1 MARDDDWLMSALAAQ
16 DAYRGDAD
24 FPPPPPALLP
34 PPSPP
39 SPPPVSLLRTG
50 ALPRTFDEYLA
61 AATRPR
67 PREAA
72 RSEYNTLP
80 RQLAAGALRGA
91 MPTIGRAPSPFVGEL
106 DPDLEDQMRGAAE
119 QAIREVPEPTTP
131 AGRYTRAFGESL
143 VNPTHYMGV
152 GPLAGLG
159 WAAASA
165 IGGETLGHEFKGTKA
180 EPWARAIGSA
190 APLPAWWLAGKGL
203 EAMPTNALGA
213 LGGRGGGRGG
223 RPLPPRSEEDLA
235 PNPRAVMGG
244 NMPPEGMALARE
256 PLPPSPPPAMG
267 SLAEPPPLPPPPP
280 SPPPAMGAIADQSW
294 AAGLPRPRPARQS
307 TDIPSI
313 RGLPVE
319 EGIEIA
325 RRQPHLIPA
334 GERSEGYYVGGPR
347 NIQSKRD
354 LNKQRAAYDAAVL
367 ADPRGWDWYE
377 RYRPALNLST
387 GGIPAQNQF
396 AGAQHGQ
403 WSAGVDPASELHYVL
418 KELNS
423 SIAGM
428 PERANYGAQHRA
440 HLAAIA
446 ANDPSMYQLADKTEE
461 YANQITRGLPGGKP
475 LVPGATGVVDFRNLR
490 EWGYTEK
497 SGEPQKGAP
506 GAAAHRFVDM
516 ETALAIDR
524 ANKRA
529 AGGKTDWTG
538 EQLQAAPWV
547 RQKALDLMS
556 RNQNLTYEQAFNRA
570 NRTIADFYPF
580 KTYNATYEAQP
591 GADVKGHMPGSVAAD
606 AAAREAYFGERG
618 SSWATAPM
626 GRDAIYAGLMSQN
639 APGNAMRVLPTVP
652 MTGMY
657 RTPAG
662 VLETN
667 PGEVAQPMGT
677 FRAPRD
683 YEKEFI
689 GPRDWEPFKR
699 ATDADRATMTA
710 GEYFRAWLDAQ
721 NAGSWHKFWEGGPQN
736 QSTSLLY
743 PKVENRR
750 APIADLLA
758 QQAVGAKHGLGDVTD
773 SARGT
778 LLTRFWPPVEG
789 RGAVPQ
795 LDDVKEFNRAFR
807 KGELDVPGMAGPP
820 VRVRVDSEL
829 ANLVDEWQKG
839 EGSGAATRKM
849 LEHVTAT
856 PELRSAFNDN
866 PYLAEQ
872 ALAKFERD
880 KAWAGR
886 WGAPRQDIQ
895 NARQV
900 VAGGKGWVDRI
911 EAALKDGSI
920 SLPAATALLAGAAAM
935 QREGAS
941 REGL

>member
-1 MARDDDWLMSALAAQ
+1 MPRDDDWLMGALAAQ

-24 FPPPPPALLP
+24 WPAPPT
-34 PPSPP
+34 
-39 SPPPVSLLRTG
+39 PPVSPLRTG
-50 ALPRTFDEYLA
+50 AVPRTFEEYLA

-67 PREAA
+67 EPDRLLRPEPFADA
-72 RSEYNTLP
+72 
-80 RQLAAGALRGA
+80 RGA
-91 MPTIGRAPSPFVGEL
+91 VG
-106 DPDLEDQMRGAAE
+106 GA
-119 QAIREVPEPTTP
+119 V
-131 AGRYTRAFGESL
+131 
-143 VNPTHYMGV
+143 
-152 GPLAGLG
+152 
-159 WAAASA
+159 
-165 IGGETLGHEFKGTKA
+165 
-180 EPWARAIGSA
+180 
-190 APLPAWWLAGKGL
+190 
-203 EAMPTNALGA
+203 GA
-213 LGGRGGGRGG
+213 LGHAMFVHPVQEAGRAWRGEMTEQEAKDFAIQSALMAIGPGAGAAAAVPLRAAWEGVGSAVGRLPAGVGAFGGRAGGGYR
-223 RPLPPRSEEDLA
+223 RLPPRSPEALE
-235 PNPRAVMGG
+235 PNPRAVIGG
-244 NMPPEGMALARE
+244 NMPPEEMVLAKE
-256 PLPPSPPPAMG
+256 PLPPGMG
-267 SLAEPPPLPPPPP
+267 SLAEPPPPPVIAEA
-280 SPPPAMGAIADQSW
+280 SPAMGAIADQSW

-307 TDIPSI
+307 TDIPNI
-313 RGLPVE
+313 RGMPVDE
-319 EGIEIA
+319 AIDIA

-354 LNKQRAAYDAAVL
+354 LNKQREAYDAAVL

-418 KELNS
+418 KEVNNS
-423 SIAGM
+423 LAGM

-446 ANDPSMYQLADKTEE
+446 ANDPSLYQLADKTEE
-461 YANQITRGLPGGKP
+461 YANQVTRGLPGGKP

-506 GAAAHRFVDM
+506 GPAAHRFVDM

-524 ANKRA
+524 ANRNKV
-529 AGGKTDWTG
+529 GGKTDWTG

-556 RNQNLTYEQAFNRA
+556 RNKNLTYEEAFDRA

-591 GADVKGHMPGSVAAD
+591 GADVVGHMPGSVAAD
-606 AAAREAYFGERG
+606 AAAREAFFRERG

-667 PGEVAQPMGT
+667 PGEVAQPLGT
-677 FRAPRD
+677 FTAPRK

-699 ATDADRATMTA
+699 ATDADRAIMTA
-710 GEYFRAWLDAQ
+710 GEHLRAWLDAQ

-743 PKVENRR
+743 PKLENQR

-758 QQAVGAKHGLGDVTD
+758 QQALGAKHGLGDVTD

-795 LDDVKEFNRAFR
+795 LEDVKGFNQAFR
-807 KGELDVPGMAGPP
+807 KGELDLPGLAPP

-829 ANLVDEWQKG
+829 ADLVGEWQKG

-849 LEHVTAT
+849 LEHVTKT
-856 PELRSAFNDN
+856 PELRAAFNNN

-880 KAWAGR
+880 KAWAGK

-900 VAGGKGWVDRI
+900 VAGGKGWIDRI

-920 SLPAATALLAGAAAM
+920 SLPAAAALLSGAAAM
-935 QREGAS
+935 RREGAS
-941 REGL
+941 HEGL

>member
-1 MARDDDWLMSALAAQ
+1 MARDDDGWLMGTLAAQ

-24 FPPPPPALLP
+24 WPPPPA
-34 PPSPP
+34 
-39 SPPPVSLLRTG
+39 PPVSPLRTG
-50 ALPRTFDEYLA
+50 ALPKSFEEYLA
-61 AATRPR
+61 EATM
-67 PREAA
+67 PREPDRLVRPQPFADVRPA
-72 RSEYNTLP
+72 VGALGHAMFVHPAQEAGRAWRGEMTEQEAKDFAFQSALTAIGP
-80 RQLAAGALRGA
+80 GAGAAAAVPLRAAWRG
-91 MPTIGRAPSPFVGEL
+91 IGRAVEEL
-106 DPDLEDQMRGAAE
+106 
-119 QAIREVPEPTTP
+119 P
-131 AGRYTRAFGESL
+131 AGVGAFG
-143 VNPTHYMGV
+143 G
-152 GPLAGLG
+152 
-159 WAAASA
+159 
-165 IGGETLGHEFKGTKA
+165 
-180 EPWARAIGSA
+180 RA
-190 APLPAWWLAGKGL
+190 
-203 EAMPTNALGA
+203 
-213 LGGRGGGRGG
+213 GGGIR
-223 RPLPPRSEEDLA
+223 RPPPQPPEAFE

-244 NMPPEGMALARE
+244 NMPPEEMALAKE
-256 PLPPSPPPAMG
+256 PLPPGMG
-267 SLAEPPPLPPPPP
+267 SLAEPPAPPPPP
-280 SPPPAMGAIADQSW
+280 AAELPPMGAIAEQSW
-294 AAGLPRPRPARQS
+294 AAGLPRPRPAKQS

-313 RGLPVE
+313 RGLPVDE
-319 EGIEIA
+319 AIDIA

-354 LNKQRAAYDAAVL
+354 LNKQRASYDAAVL

-446 ANDPSMYQLADKTEE
+446 ANDPSLYQLADKTEE
-461 YANQITRGLPGGKP
+461 YANQVTRGLPGGKP

-506 GAAAHRFVDM
+506 GPAAHRFVDM

-524 ANKRA
+524 ANRA
-529 AGGKTDWTG
+529 AVGGKTDWTG

-556 RNQNLTYEQAFNRA
+556 RNQNLTYEQAFDRA

-626 GRDAIYAGLMSQN
+626 GRDAIYAGLMSQG
-639 APGNAMRVLPTVP
+639 APGNAMRVMPTVP

-677 FRAPRD
+677 FKAPRE

-710 GEYFRAWLDAQ
+710 GEHLRAWLDAQ

-743 PKVENRR
+743 PKVENQR

-789 RGAVPQ
+789 RGGLPQ

-807 KGELDVPGMAGPP
+807 KGELNVPGMAGPP

-900 VAGGKGWVDRI
+900 VAAGKGWIDRI